1 MESMNFAL
9 QGDFAM
15 RAVASL
21 FLYNRCLPS
30 SSLSRNNR
38 TRRLSLSL
46 SLSLPLSLSTI
57 DTRLSAFP
65 SCIAYESFEKIKHSI

>member
-46 SLSLPLSLSTI
+46 SLSLPFSLDDRYTFISVPELYSLRI
-57 DTRLSAFP
+57 L
-65 SCIAYESFEKIKHSI
+65 